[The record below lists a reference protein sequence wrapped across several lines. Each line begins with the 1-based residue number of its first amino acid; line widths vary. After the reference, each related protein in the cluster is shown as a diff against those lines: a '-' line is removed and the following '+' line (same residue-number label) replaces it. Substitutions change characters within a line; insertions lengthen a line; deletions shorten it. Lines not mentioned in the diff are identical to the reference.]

1 MQVKHF
7 FDARTWTLTYVAW
20 DETTRDAVILDPV
33 LDFDPA
39 TGRVWQESVLAVIA
53 WVEAESLTVRAILET
68 HAHADHLSGA
78 QALKARFGVPVI
90 IGAGITRVQA
100 VFAPIFGLG
109 PDFTPD
115 GSQFDRLLVDEE
127 EATFGSLTVK
137 ALHTPGHT
145 PACMSYVLGDAVFT
159 GDALFMPDYGVGRCD
174 FPHGDAGAL
183 YTSVHDTLYLLPDST
198 RVFVGHDYQPEG
210 RPVAFETTIGA
221 SKASNVQLRAD
232 TPRETFVK
240 ARHARDS
247 TLAAPRLLL
256 PSIQVNID
264 AGRLPKPHANGRH
277 YLLTPLK
284 IS

>member
-7 FDARTWTLTYVAW
+7 FDARTWTLTYVVW
-20 DETTRDAVILDPV
+20 DATTRDAIILDPV

-39 TGRVWQESVLAVIA
+39 TGRVWQESVLAVMA

-78 QALKARFGVPVI
+78 QALKARFGAPVV

-109 PDFTPD
+109 DDFTPD
-115 GSQFDRLLVDEE
+115 GSQFDQLLLDEE

-145 PACMSYVLGDAVFT
+145 PACMSYVIGDAVFT

-183 YTSVHDTLYLLPDST
+183 YTSVYEKLYALPDST

-232 TPRETFVK
+232 TPRETFVT
-240 ARHARDS
+240 ARNARDS